1 MRPNDKKIKEV
12 YNKIAEGFYNL
23 RQQPITH
30 ELEKLTEKWKPGL
43 LLDIGCG
50 IGNST
55 LPFAKKGFQCIGTD
69 IAQKQIK
76 SAKKYFEKHKTEAHF
91 LVSEMQNL
99 PFISGKF
106 DYVISAAALHHL
118 DSEEKRLI
126 CLDEMKRVLKKNGQI
141 FLTVWKRAAEDQYVS
156 WTSKGKKYPR
166 YYHFFQEAE
175 LKFFFEKVGF
185 RKIKIFKDQK
195 EKNICVLAFK

>member
-76 SAKKYFEKHKTEAHF
+76 SAKKYFENTKLRHTFLFLKCKTF
-91 LVSEMQNL
+91 
-99 PFISGKF
+99 
-106 DYVISAAALHHL
+106 HL
-118 DSEEKRLI
+118 SLESLIMLSLRLLSI
-126 CLDEMKRVLKKNGQI
+126 TWIQRKKG
-141 FLTVWKRAAEDQYVS
+141 
-156 WTSKGKKYPR
+156 
-166 YYHFFQEAE
+166 
-175 LKFFFEKVGF
+175 
-185 RKIKIFKDQK
+185 
-195 EKNICVLAFK
+195 